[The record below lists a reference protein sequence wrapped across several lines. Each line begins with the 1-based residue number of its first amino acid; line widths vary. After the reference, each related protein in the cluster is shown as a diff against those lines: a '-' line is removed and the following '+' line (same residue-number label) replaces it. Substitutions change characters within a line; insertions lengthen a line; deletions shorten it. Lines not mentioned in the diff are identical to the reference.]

1 MLIDISFESLENGVG
16 AGLLSSNEAADLEQ
30 EGNDRCEREEKHRH
44 RCSSLLFH
52 SVSEPG
58 QADRWLQE

>member
-1 MLIDISFESLENGVG
+1 MLIDISFDSHENGVG
-16 AGLLSSNEAADLEQ
+16 AGPLSSDEAADLEQ
-30 EGNDRCEREEKHRH
+30 EENDRCEREEKHRH

-52 SVSEPG
+52 SVPEPG